1 MTRAAVRISEACDN
15 ACCFCAQDG
24 LLWSPAPTLADAR
37 AAGHDEVSFVGG
49 EPALPAARLPEH
61 VLAARALGFAAVGV
75 QTNGWALADASLRAA
90 VCDAGLCDAHLSIH
104 GARADVHDFH
114 TGRDGSFVAATAT
127 ALGLRARGV
136 TVVATTVLTRSNF
149 RVLGELP
156 ALLQQLGIA
165 AWTVALPLAR
175 GRAAAAFDRVLPRLA
190 LALPFALHA
199 IDRAQRLGLP
209 VAITGAPLCLLGPFA
224 GLARHDAARAFA
236 AACTRC
242 PARDR
247 CAGVDAVYLARFLG
261 DELHPREAV
270 AAEAPMSAALARMF
284 VGLGDVAAAPT
295 PASQPRAR
303 LPIAQRPL
311 PGRDET
317 RTREPSDAKPLFPA
331 LLEPPEPEPPEPDEP
346 ADG

>member
-1 MTRAAVRISEACDN
+1 M
-15 ACCFCAQDG
+15 
-24 LLWSPAPTLADAR
+24 
-37 AAGHDEVSFVGG
+37 
-49 EPALPAARLPEH
+49 
-61 VLAARALGFAAVGV
+61 
-75 QTNGWALADASLRAA
+75 
-90 VCDAGLCDAHLSIH
+90 CDAGLCDAHLSIH

-156 ALLQQLGIA
+156 ALA
-165 AWTVALPLAR
+165 AAGDRSLDGGAAAL
-175 GRAAAAFDRVLPRLA
+175 RAAARPQRSIGCCRGSRWPR
-190 LALPFALHA
+190 FALHA

-224 GLARHDAARAFA
+224 GLARHDAARASRLRAHDAPPAIA
-236 AACTRC
+236 APASMRSTSRAFSATSCTRARPSPRKRPC
-242 PARDR
+242 PPRSRACSWGSATSRPRPRPRRSPAR
-247 CAGVDAVYLARFLG
+247 A
-261 DELHPREAV
+261 
-270 AAEAPMSAALARMF
+270 
-284 VGLGDVAAAPT
+284 
-295 PASQPRAR
+295 